1 MAHDRITRRQSAS
14 LLAAAL
20 LCPLSARAGGD
31 HQISMQ
37 FSQASRLQDPG
48 AAPYEP
54 PANLSAVAD
63 LFRRMTIGI
72 RINDSGPFGFVVD
85 TGANQSVVS
94 AELVAQLSLPR
105 GAAEPLNGVAG
116 VQITDTTSA
125 RLTIG
130 KRVLPNAVFSILP
143 AGAIG
148 GAGLLGL
155 DSLGDQALTLDFAG
169 KTLRIE
175 TQQSN
180 TRDPAAIAL
189 KATRRD
195 GQLTLVDAD
204 LAGVPIVAFL
214 DSGAQNTI
222 GNLALRQI
230 AFKRNPKT
238 LWAQTP
244 IVSATGQTILAEVAD
259 LPALRVGGIRVP
271 NWPVAFADLHTFQ
284 MWKLTDRPAILL
296 GVDILSR
303 FQYVCL
309 DFARG
314 EVRFRLPSHSA

>member
-1 MAHDRITRRQSAS
+1 VI
-14 LLAAAL
+14 
-20 LCPLSARAGGD
+20 
-31 HQISMQ
+31 
-37 FSQASRLQDPG
+37 
-48 AAPYEP
+48 
-54 PANLSAVAD
+54 
-63 LFRRMTIGI
+63 
-72 RINDSGPFGFVVD
+72 
-85 TGANQSVVS
+85 S